1 MGCSRTRKEQN
12 EKSQTCQLYSPSSS
26 SWSSSESLLLALLPR
41 VLNFFFLARARFRA
55 SNIYL
60 GNICRNFYCMIFQ
73 RYPMRAW
80 NLTPN
85 LVLGVVSG
93 ERSFFHGNIW
103 NGTKRTILQKVWT
116 RPALL
121 TLFSLRWVEWKTC
134 LFYFKIFKLHQ
145 VEIRSKFDHW
155 IISKLALALVLFFFL
170 VTWRDFKEIFL

>member
-93 ERSFFHGNIW
+93 ERSFFHGNYTERNRTNDI
-103 NGTKRTILQKVWT
+103 TKSMNTPSPTHTFLPPLGRMENLS
-116 RPALL
+116 LL
-121 TLFSLRWVEWKTC
+121 FQN
-134 LFYFKIFKLHQ
+134 F
-145 VEIRSKFDHW
+145 
-155 IISKLALALVLFFFL
+155 
-170 VTWRDFKEIFL
+170 